1 VLSLYKLIQISTT
14 VCSVLEMGNR
24 LAKTHPCP
32 NPPKSKS
39 SILQEAIEFIEKG
52 GTIGQPTCA
61 EIISDI
67 DKMDR
72 IIPLLKPNP
81 R

>member
-1 VLSLYKLIQISTT
+1 
-14 VCSVLEMGNR
+14 MGNR
-24 LAKTHPCP
+24 LAKTHPYP

-39 SILQEAIEFIEKG
+39 IILQEAIEFIEKG
-52 GTIGQPTCA
+52 GNIGQPACA
-61 EIISDI
+61 DIISDV
-67 DKMDR
+67 DKMER